1 MVGLS
6 LKYMEGVIKK
16 AINELL
22 VSVSL
27 NIFRKI
33 S

>member
-1 MVGLS
+1 MGLS
-6 LKYMEGVIKK
+6 LKYKEGVIRNN
-16 AINELL
+16 INELL